1 MSGLS
6 HRPMTHGTGLRG
18 SSRVGAFYWVLALRS
33 TAWKVQKRKKEVRLT
48 EGAGTFQVHAAQQV
62 HVNKAL
68 GRRSGELKLCRAVG
82 LSYSIAGALIVNT
95 TISLLRN
102 GPALIHRR
110 PKKKRGGRAF
120 FSLSGHA
127 SRRRCQQQ
135 AGRTGEPALLQFPS
149 RGPSSS
155 CSLVSALLI
164 LPAICTRHR
173 SGQL

>member
-48 EGAGTFQVHAAQQV
+48 ESAGTFQVHAAQQV

-110 PKKKRGGRAF
+110 PKKKREDEPSSAYQGMHHGVDV
-120 FSLSGHA
+120 S
-127 SRRRCQQQ
+127 SRREELESRHCFSFHL
-135 AGRTGEPALLQFPS
+135 GDHLPHVVLYLL
-149 RGPSSS
+149 
-155 CSLVSALLI
+155 C
-164 LPAICTRHR
+164 
-173 SGQL
+173 